1 MVLNEYL
8 YKLKQK
14 GLLISMFWLSILIF
28 AVAYIFIVVEKIHRT
43 IIALV
48 GAAIAIAIGVI
59 NQEQA
64 VAAIDFNTIGLLI
77 GMMIIVGITRQ
88 SGVFEYMAIKAAKLA
103 GGRPLAI
110 LAALAVVTA
119 IASALLDNVTTVLLI
134 VPVTFAITDRLDISP
149 IPYLFTEILAS
160 NIGGTATL
168 IGDPPNIMI
177 GGATGLGFIDFIAN
191 LAFPVIV
198 IFIVVTA
205 ILLFIFRKD
214 LQTSEEN
221 TKNLM
226 SLEEKEF
233 IKDWK
238 LLKIS
243 LAVLAFTM
251 IGFLLH
257 QALHLESATVAL
269 LGASLLMLISRE
281 DPEETLL
288 SVEWPTIF
296 FFAGLFIIVGG
307 LEVRGVIEAVAEK
320 ALELTGGNLLHTG
333 MLVLWLSAIASS
345 FVDNIPFVATMI
357 PLLQTMETMSTMPI
371 EPLWWTL
378 ALGACL
384 GGNGTLVGAAAN
396 VIVAGI
402 AERYGS
408 PLKFIDFLKIGF
420 PIMLLSVFMSMIYLY
435 LFYWR

>member
-1 MVLNEYL
+1 ML
-8 YKLKQK
+8 
-14 GLLISMFWLSILIF
+14 MFWLSIGIF

-48 GAAIAIAIGVI
+48 GAAIAIALGVI
-59 NQEQA
+59 SQEQA
-64 VAAIDFNTIGLLI
+64 VNAIDFNTIGLLI

-88 SGVFEYMAIKAAKLA
+88 SGVFEYLAIKAAKVA
-103 GGRPLAI
+103 RGKPLAI
-110 LAALAVVTA
+110 LAALAVITA
-119 IASALLDNVTTVLLI
+119 VASALLDNVTTVLLI
-134 VPVTFAITDRLDISP
+134 VPVTFAIADRLDVSP
-149 IPYLFTEILAS
+149 VPYLFTEILAC

-177 GGATGLGFIDFIAN
+177 GGATGLGFMDFLVN
-191 LAFPVIV
+191 LAPPVIV
-198 IFIVVTA
+198 IFVVITA
-205 ILLFIFRKD
+205 ILIFVFRKD
-214 LQTSEEN
+214 LDATEEN
-221 TKNLM
+221 INQLM
-226 SLEEKEF
+226 SLEEREY

-238 LLKIS
+238 LLKSS
-243 LAVLAFTM
+243 LAVLGLTM
-251 IGFLLH
+251 VGFLLH
-257 QALHLESATVAL
+257 QALHLESATIAL
-269 LGASLLMLISRE
+269 LGASLLMLIAGE

-288 SVEWPTIF
+288 TVEWPTIF

-307 LEVRGVIEAVAEK
+307 LEVRGVIEVVAEK

-357 PLLQTMETMSTMPI
+357 PLIQAMETMSSMPV

-402 AERYGS
+402 AERYGN
-408 PLKFIDFLKIGF
+408 PIRFIDFLKIGF
-420 PIMLLSVFMSMIYLY
+420 PIMLLTILMAMVYLY
-435 LFYWR
+435 LFYWT

>member
-1 MVLNEYL
+1 ML
-8 YKLKQK
+8 
-14 GLLISMFWLSILIF
+14 MFWLSIGIF

-48 GAAIAIAIGVI
+48 GAAIAIALGVI
-59 NQEQA
+59 SQEQA
-64 VAAIDFNTIGLLI
+64 VNAIDFNTIGLLI

-88 SGVFEYMAIKAAKLA
+88 SGVFEYLAIKAAKVA
-103 GGRPLAI
+103 RGKPLAI
-110 LAALAVVTA
+110 LAALAVITA
-119 IASALLDNVTTVLLI
+119 VASALLDNVTTVLLI
-134 VPVTFAITDRLDISP
+134 VPVTFAIADRLDVSP
-149 IPYLFTEILAS
+149 VPYLFTEILAC

-177 GGATGLGFIDFIAN
+177 GGATGLGFMDFLVN
-191 LAFPVIV
+191 LAPPVIV
-198 IFIVVTA
+198 IFVVITA
-205 ILLFIFRKD
+205 ILIFVFRKD
-214 LQTSEEN
+214 LDASEEN
-221 TKNLM
+221 INQLM
-226 SLEEKEF
+226 SLEEREY

-238 LLKIS
+238 LLKSS
-243 LAVLAFTM
+243 LAVLGLTM
-251 IGFLLH
+251 VGFLLH
-257 QALHLESATVAL
+257 QALHLESATIAL
-269 LGASLLMLISRE
+269 LGASLLMLIAGE

-288 SVEWPTIF
+288 TVEWPTIF

-307 LEVRGVIEAVAEK
+307 LEVRGVIEVVAEK

-357 PLLQTMETMSTMPI
+357 PLIQAMETMSSMPV

-402 AERYGS
+402 AERYGN
-408 PLKFIDFLKIGF
+408 PIRFIDFLKIGF
-420 PIMLLSVFMSMIYLY
+420 PIMLLTILMAMVYLY
-435 LFYWR
+435 LFYWT

>member
-1 MVLNEYL
+1 
-8 YKLKQK
+8 
-14 GLLISMFWLSILIF
+14 LLMFWLSIGIF

-48 GAAIAIAIGVI
+48 GAAIAIALGVI
-59 NQEQA
+59 SQEQA
-64 VAAIDFNTIGLLI
+64 VNAIDFNTIGLLI

-88 SGVFEYMAIKAAKLA
+88 SGVFEYLAIKAAKVA
-103 GGRPLAI
+103 RGKPLAI
-110 LAALAVVTA
+110 LAALAVITA
-119 IASALLDNVTTVLLI
+119 VASALLDNVTTVLLI
-134 VPVTFAITDRLDISP
+134 VPVTFAIADRLDVSP
-149 IPYLFTEILAS
+149 VPYLFTEILAC

-177 GGATGLGFIDFIAN
+177 GGATGLGFMDFLVN
-191 LAFPVIV
+191 LAPPVIV
-198 IFIVVTA
+198 IFVVITA
-205 ILLFIFRKD
+205 ILIFVFRKD
-214 LQTSEEN
+214 LDASEEN
-221 TKNLM
+221 INQLM
-226 SLEEKEF
+226 SLEEREY

-238 LLKIS
+238 LLKSS
-243 LAVLAFTM
+243 LAVLGLTM
-251 IGFLLH
+251 VGFLLH
-257 QALHLESATVAL
+257 QALHLESATIAL
-269 LGASLLMLISRE
+269 LGASLLMLIAGE

-288 SVEWPTIF
+288 TVEWPTIF

-307 LEVRGVIEAVAEK
+307 LEVRGVIEVVAEK

-357 PLLQTMETMSTMPI
+357 PLIQAMETMSSMPV

-402 AERYGS
+402 AERYGN
-408 PLKFIDFLKIGF
+408 PIRFIDFLKIGF
-420 PIMLLSVFMSMIYLY
+420 PIMLLTILMAMVYLY
-435 LFYWR
+435 LFYWT

>member
-1 MVLNEYL
+1 
-8 YKLKQK
+8 
-14 GLLISMFWLSILIF
+14 MFWLSIGIF

-48 GAAIAIAIGVI
+48 GAAIAIALGVI
-59 NQEQA
+59 SQEQA
-64 VAAIDFNTIGLLI
+64 VDAIDFNTIGLLV

-88 SGVFEYMAIKAAKLA
+88 SGVFEYLAIKAAKVA

-110 LAALAVVTA
+110 LVALAVITA
-119 IASALLDNVTTVLLI
+119 VASALLDNVTTVLLI
-134 VPVTFAITDRLDISP
+134 VPVTFAIADRLDVSP
-149 IPYLFTEILAS
+149 VPYLFTEILAS

-177 GGATGLGFIDFIAN
+177 GGATGLGFIDFLVN
-191 LAFPVIV
+191 LAPPVIV
-198 IFIVVTA
+198 IFVVITA
-205 ILLFIFRKD
+205 ILLLIFRKD
-214 LQTSEEN
+214 LEATEEDI
-221 TKNLM
+221 KHLM
-226 SLEEKEF
+226 SLEEKEY

-238 LLKIS
+238 LLKRS
-243 LAVLAFTM
+243 LAVLGLT
-251 IGFLLH
+251 IVGFLLH
-257 QALHLESATVAL
+257 QALHLESATIAL
-269 LGASLLMLISRE
+269 LGASLLMLIAGE

-288 SVEWPTIF
+288 TVEWPTIF

-307 LEVRGVIEAVAEK
+307 LEVRGVIEVVAEK

-357 PLLQTMETMSTMPI
+357 PLIQAMETMSSMPV

-402 AERYGS
+402 AERYGN
-408 PLKFIDFLKIGF
+408 PIRFIDFLKIGF
-420 PIMLLSVFMSMIYLY
+420 PIMLLTILMAMVYLY
-435 LFYWR
+435 LFYWT